1 MYIMDNPFIKRLK
14 IHSALTLIL
23 CLLFISCTNTVKK
36 AETEVED
43 GGIREIKIKENL
55 SNTQSINLSDIAS
68 SISYVVLETDEKCFV
83 SPSMSIYGSKESIVT
98 IGFQVSNHVVC
109 YVFDRKTGSFVRQI
123 SRAGQGPGEYTELI
137 NNYWDEKNE
146 QVCMWS
152 HPNYIFYNLDGT
164 ISHRTPKFKYLVN
177 SFVAYGDLYAG
188 YSPNPIGNNT
198 VRIAFY
204 DQTGAVVD
212 SIPNNRFFERTQ
224 KMIVIDNYEWLYVFH
239 DELYFKELFC
249 DTLYHIK
256 DFTLCPRYIF
266 NTGGLAVPYE
276 IQANPMAL
284 IRDEYE
290 QYINI
295 IKILED
301 NNFLYFT
308 VEYRNRLY
316 PAIYDK
322 IEDRLKIMHDVS
334 ALSQHGRD
342 GRLPNYGFENDLDG
356 GLPFWPTQMISE
368 KEMMCVYTAEELLEL
383 DASKITDENLK
394 NVLNNLEEDSNPVV
408 AIVTLKD

>member
-1 MYIMDNPFIKRLK
+1 MKKEFVLIIFI
-14 IHSALTLIL
+14 
-23 CLLFISCTNTVKK
+23 LFVFGCSSETN
-36 AETEVED
+36 ED
-43 GGIREIKIKENL
+43 GIREIKIRENL

-68 SISYVVLETDEKCFV
+68 SISYVVLETDEKCLI
-83 SPSMSIYGSKESIVT
+83 SPNMSIYGSKESILT
-98 IGFQVSNHVVC
+98 LGSPSSNIGVC

-123 SRAGQGPGEYTELI
+123 SRVGQGPGEYTELI
-137 NNYWDEKNE
+137 NNYWDKKNE
-146 QVCMWS
+146 QVCMYS

-164 ISHRTPKFKYLVN
+164 LSHRTPRFKHAIN

-204 DQTGAVVD
+204 DQTGAFVD

-224 KMIVIDNYEWLYVFH
+224 KVIAVGNYEWLYVFN

-256 DFTLCPRYIF
+256 DFTLCPRYVF
-266 NTGGLAVPYE
+266 NTSGLVVPYE
-276 IQANPMAL
+276 IQANPMAV

-301 NNFLYFT
+301 NIFLYFT
-308 VEYRNRLY
+308 IEYRNRLY

-322 IEDRLKIMHDVS
+322 TEDRLQIMPDVPV
-334 ALSQHGRD
+334 LSQSRVGRH
-342 GRLPNYGFENDLDG
+342 PHYGFENNLDG

-383 DASKITDENLK
+383 DSSKITDEKLK